1 MQDELRS
8 ITEMA
13 APGELGNLT
22 IAAEDA
28 RAELGWTRLEQ
39 TGQDFRYAI
48 RTLRKSRGFTAAVVL
63 SLAIG
68 IGANTALFTLIN
80 TVLWKTLPVRDP
92 ETLLVLGQQGPAG
105 VGNGFTYQT
114 YELIRDRVSGLTV
127 AGYSPVPLN
136 VSIDGHIEPTRL
148 GHLVTGGYFPL
159 LGLRPAIGRL
169 LGPEDDR
176 VPMGHA
182 VAVLSHE
189 YWQRRFGGEAG
200 VIGRSVSLSG
210 TPFTIV
216 GVAPPEF
223 FGANV
228 GSAPELFVPVQM
240 QPAVMPMTAN
250 LIARDTNVGSNWM
263 RILARVTSGVQA
275 PQAMA
280 QLDAL
285 ARTPETDW
293 RPRNKF
299 TGEKEDLRLVM
310 TSAAT
315 GLSDLRRQF
324 SQPLFILLGVAGIV
338 LLIAC
343 ANVGNLVLARSATRR
358 AEFALRLALGAGRGR
373 LIRQVLVEGL
383 VLAGLAGVAGVA
395 LAIWATHA
403 LVAYVSTGQGAIVL
417 DLWPDLRVLVF
428 TAGVSALAGVLFAT
442 VPALRASRA
451 DHPAEGRLDSARV
464 RGVGGRV
471 GPGKALVVLQMALSL
486 VLLVGAGL
494 FVRSLQN
501 LNRHDTD
508 VDQRNVLVVRVEPR
522 GSGQRNIP
530 GTAERLDVMY
540 RDLLA
545 QMERLPSVRSASLAR
560 SSPLGQTGY
569 GYRLVPAAGGDAQML
584 TATIVYPRYFATM
597 GIPVVQGRDFNDAD
611 LQPGAPAVVLV
622 NEAFVRTF
630 LDGQRYAR
638 RVARRQRGDRPRIP
652 AWRADEHHR
661 RRQGLAVPVA
671 ARGDGAPR
679 VPDVPPGEYRIWRHD
694 AARPPVGDQRTDRS
708 SDTSRRAGGRQGRA
722 DVRRPLARRR
732 GGRGARARATGRD
745 ALRHLRGRGAR
756 PDLRRALWPHGL
768 QCRAPYRRNRR
779 PRGAGRDARGRA
791 AIDHGSSHSRAGHR
805 PRHRRASRVDCGPVG
820 DAAALVVAVRA
831 HAGRSRRV
839 RRRDRLARAGRPRGG
854 PGARAA
860 RGQNRSHRRAPERV
874 SGPARPRGHTAA
886 VQGDR
891 R

>member
-1 MQDELRS
+1 MQDD
-8 ITEMA
+8 
-13 APGELGNLT
+13 LGS
-22 IAAEDA
+22 
-28 RAELGWTRLEQ
+28 GWTRLEQ

-48 RTLRKSRGFTAAVVL
+48 RTLRKSPGFTAAAVL

-240 QPAVMPMTAN
+240 QPTVMPMTAN
-250 LIARDTNVGSNWM
+250 LIARDTNVGSNWI
-263 RILARVTSGVQA
+263 RILARVSSGVQA

-373 LIRQVLVEGL
+373 LIRQVLVEGV

-395 LAIWATHA
+395 LAIWTTHA

-417 DLWPDLRVLVF
+417 DLWPDLRVLAF

-442 VPALRASRA
+442 IPALRASRA
-451 DHPAEGRLDSARV
+451 DHSGEGRRDLARV

-494 FVRSLQN
+494 FVRSLQH

-522 GSGQRNIP
+522 GSGQRNVP
-530 GTAERLDVMY
+530 GTVERLDVMY

-545 QMERLPSVRSASLAR
+545 QMERLPAVRSASLAR

-597 GIPVVQGRDFNDAD
+597 GIPVVHGRDFNDAD

-630 LDGQRYAR
+630 LNGQATLGVSHGVSEAIGRGS
-638 RVARRQRGDRPRIP
+638 QRGAPMNIIGVVKDSRFPSLREATTPLVYQTFLQASTGFGAMTLHVRLSEINELTARQIRAAVQAVDKDVP
-652 AWRADEHHR
+652 MSDVHSLADE
-661 RRQGLAVPVA
+661 V
-671 ARGDGAPR
+671 
-679 VPDVPPGEYRIWRHD
+679 D
-694 AARPPVGDQRTDRS
+694 AAL
-708 SDTSRRAGGRQGRA
+708 
-722 DVRRPLARRR
+722 VRERLV
-732 GGRGARARATGRD
+732 AT
-745 ALRHLRGRGAR
+745 LSRHLRGRGAR

-779 PRGAGRDARGRA
+779 PCRAGRDARGRA
-791 AIDHGSSHSRAGHR
+791 PLDRGSSHSRAGRR
-805 PRHRRASRVDCGPVG
+805 PRHRGAGRVDRGPIG
-820 DAAALVVAVRA
+820 DAAALVAALRP
-831 HAGRSRRV
+831 HAG
-839 RRRDRLARAGRPRGG
+839 
-854 PGARAA
+854 
-860 RGQNRSHRRAPERV
+860 
-874 SGPARPRGHTAA
+874 
-886 VQGDR
+886 
-891 R
+891 